1 MVADLSP
8 WVGYTLM
15 ATLRQGKLLFSGVL
29 QYATAHLMVA
39 MRYVQRSET
48 LEAWVLG
55 ACFDA
60 VLLAPG
66 DYQISRDITED
77 NNCVR
82 VVTDFLGLPT
92 GSFTSI
98 SALGYVP
105 DTADPIHAH
114 PL

>member
-1 MVADLSP
+1 M
-8 WVGYTLM
+8 
-15 ATLRQGKLLFSGVL
+15 
-29 QYATAHLMVA
+29 
-39 MRYVQRSET
+39 
-48 LEAWVLG
+48 LG
-55 ACFDA
+55 ACYDA

-66 DYQISRDITED
+66 AHQISRDVTED
-77 NNCVR
+77 NHRVR

-114 PL
+114 LPTRGDVGARQNIVSGLQRRRLYLICNSI